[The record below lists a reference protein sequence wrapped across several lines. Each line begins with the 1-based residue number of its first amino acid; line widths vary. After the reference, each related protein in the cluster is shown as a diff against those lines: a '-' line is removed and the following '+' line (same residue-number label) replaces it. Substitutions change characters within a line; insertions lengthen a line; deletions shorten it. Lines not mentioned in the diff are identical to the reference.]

1 MVERCGEVRG
11 RERGK
16 LKSFELD
23 PTIRMEVMVKSDFQ
37 ILTCI
42 SAEL

>member
-1 MVERCGEVRG
+1 VENGGERGVIKGGEVRG

-23 PTIRMEVMVKSDFQ
+23 HAIFK
-37 ILTCI
+37 L
-42 SAEL
+42 